1 MVVMSEENSNTTHHS
16 SLAVGEISNTAAAF
30 SVRNWYDQHQAVHQ
44 HANHSY
50 FPQMPSQYSNGKNPL
65 KFLLVIIY
73 CFIDPF
79 FVYTIIC
86 NKKVGYWKTS
96 CYIIAKK
103 YPLITVI

>member
-65 KFLLVIIY
+65 KFLVVIIY
-73 CFIDPF
+73 WFMTLF
-79 FVYTIIC
+79 FCVY
-86 NKKVGYWKTS
+86 Y
-96 CYIIAKK
+96 Y
-103 YPLITVI
+103 LQ

>member
-50 FPQMPSQYSNGKNPL
+50 FPQMPSQYSNGKKPL
-65 KFLLVIIY
+65 NTLLVNIY
-73 CFIDPF
+73 WFMTLF
-79 FVYTIIC
+79 FCVY
-86 NKKVGYWKTS
+86 Y
-96 CYIIAKK
+96 Y
-103 YPLITVI
+103 LQ

>member
-50 FPQMPSQYSNGKNPL
+50 FPQMPSQYSNGKKLLNV
-65 KFLLVIIY
+65 FTCRYLLVY
-73 CFIDPF
+73 D
-79 FVYTIIC
+79 TIFLCLLLFAI
-86 NKKVGYWKTS
+86 KK
-96 CYIIAKK
+96 
-103 YPLITVI
+103 

>member
-65 KFLLVIIY
+65 NVFTCHYLLVY
-73 CFIDPF
+73 G
-79 FVYTIIC
+79 TIFLCILLFAI
-86 NKKVGYWKTS
+86 KK
-96 CYIIAKK
+96 
-103 YPLITVI
+103 